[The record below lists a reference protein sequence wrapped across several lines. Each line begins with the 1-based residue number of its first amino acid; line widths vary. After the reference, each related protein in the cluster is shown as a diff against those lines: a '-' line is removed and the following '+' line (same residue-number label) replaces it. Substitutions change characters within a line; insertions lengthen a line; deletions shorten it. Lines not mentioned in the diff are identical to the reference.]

1 MVDFPKI
8 LEVLG
13 DARVNYVLIGGGAMI
28 AHGSAYVTRDVDICY
43 DRSRQNLKR
52 LAEALRP
59 FHPRL
64 RGAPLEL
71 PFLWDEETLRSG
83 MNFTLTTDLGDID
96 LLGEV
101 SGLGSYADALA
112 SSQPMVAYGRRCQVL
127 SLEALIRTKKAA
139 GRSKDLAGVVEL
151 EALLNMRNKEGP

>member
-8 LEVLG
+8 LEVLE

-43 DRSRQNLKR
+43 DRTRENLKR
-52 LAEALRP
+52 LAEGLRP

-64 RGAPLEL
+64 RGAPPEL
-71 PFLWDEETLRSG
+71 PFLWDEETLRRG
-83 MNFTLTTDLGDID
+83 MNFTLATDLGDID

-101 SGLGSYADALA
+101 SGLGSYTDALA
-112 SSQPMVAYGRRCQVL
+112 SSQPLQAYGRQCQVL
-127 SLEALIRTKKAA
+127 TLEALIRTKKAT
-139 GRSKDLAGVVEL
+139 GRGKDLAGVVEL
-151 EALLNMRNKEGP
+151 EALLNLRKEGP